1 MPLLLHR
8 LLLLLGLPLLV
19 LFALLSLFSLLLI
32 LRLLLLL
39 LLFHLFLQPG
49 LGELEVVLRVHIVRI
64 ELQRFRVRLDRLD
77 ELVLAKV
84 GVADVVV
91 YLRLE
96 LRIPCG

>member
-39 LLFHLFLQPG
+39 LHLFLQPG
-49 LGELEVVLRVHIVRI
+49 LGELEVVLRVHIVRV
-64 ELQRFRVRLDRLD
+64 ELQRLRVRLDRLD